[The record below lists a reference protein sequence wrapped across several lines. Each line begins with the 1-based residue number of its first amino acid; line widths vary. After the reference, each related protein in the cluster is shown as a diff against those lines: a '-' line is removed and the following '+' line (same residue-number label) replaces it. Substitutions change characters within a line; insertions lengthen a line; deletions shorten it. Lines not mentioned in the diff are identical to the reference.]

1 MRPGGLDYDSA
12 DLSGIQEAPGELLR
26 IHCLGW
32 RITAGVGLA
41 GVLATLVALF
51 MLPDSSAV
59 VSVQVGV
66 VFFAIISVFYV
77 VLAKKRGG
85 FPRADLDALAEQ
97 QKEDA

>member
-1 MRPGGLDYDSA
+1 
-12 DLSGIQEAPGELLR
+12 
-26 IHCLGW
+26 
-32 RITAGVGLA
+32 
-41 GVLATLVALF
+41 

-85 FPRADLDALAEQ
+85 FPRADLEAFTEP